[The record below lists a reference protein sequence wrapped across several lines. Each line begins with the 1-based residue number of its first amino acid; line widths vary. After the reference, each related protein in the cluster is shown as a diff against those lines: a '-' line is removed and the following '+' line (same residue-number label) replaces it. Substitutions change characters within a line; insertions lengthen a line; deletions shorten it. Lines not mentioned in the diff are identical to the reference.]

1 MLTVTRSRLMSLRVA
16 IFTYFTVKFPYIFI
30 NKYLHVFWTKQD
42 KLFYSSKF
50 SISQLPSPCNT
61 QRREHHSMKCFS
73 CFFTKSDKNR
83 KNVLIARTSY
93 NNEQKFLFYWKKK
106 LISHLMDF
114 TSLNKL
120 SHFKFSKPDSEQ
132 QQEKWLHVGKYSN
145 DIYLT

>member
-1 MLTVTRSRLMSLRVA
+1 MLTVTLSRLMSLRVA

-42 KLFYSSKF
+42 KLLHSSNSLFLSFPPHATHK
-50 SISQLPSPCNT
+50 
-61 QRREHHSMKCFS
+61 RREHHSMNCFS

-83 KNVLIARTSY
+83 KTVPITRTSY

-132 QQEKWLHVGKYSN
+132 QQEKWLHVGKYKT
-145 DIYLT
+145 I